1 MPRKKKAPIPP
12 KSPKD
17 TKDKPKDKKEP
28 ADKDNKKKP
37 KKKIIKK
44 VNKKPI
50 QNVKSSP
57 TPIKRANLS
66 SY

>member
-17 TKDKPKDKKEP
+17 TKDKPKDKKE
-28 ADKDNKKKP
+28 NEKKKP
-37 KKKIIKK
+37 KKKIINK

>member
-17 TKDKPKDKKEP
+17 TKDKPKDKKE
-28 ADKDNKKKP
+28 NEKKKP